1 MRNDSDDGSLRKDGR
16 MKLIQRG
23 DLKPGTIVEHRTRFL
38 VSSRLYGP
46 QSRKHAGRCKFIPLG
61 DVEQVVVGERWRVYR
76 VDLRSLGIEPYWIA
90 QGGELGEDG
99 RPGWYLFDTF
109 TEAISYADKC
119 ARVIA

>member
-1 MRNDSDDGSLRKDGR
+1 MTDLTPERF
-16 MKLIQRG
+16 MQRG

-46 QSRKHAGRCKFIPLG
+46 QSRKHAGRRKFIPLG

-90 QGGELGEDG
+90 QGGEPGEDG